1 MKKSKSALMRILS
14 LALVMATILAL
25 FSVPVSAETYKK
37 NWFQN
42 NLI

>member
-25 FSVPVSAETYKK
+25 FSVETDMPVISDTCEYE
-37 NWFQN
+37 
-42 NLI
+42 